1 MRIVWIAALAL
12 GSVLYLAAAEP
23 PQDATKDMSW
33 AYPVPDKNAPPMD
46 ETAPRHVPDSSK
58 TYTLKEI
65 DNLMNPPD
73 WYPED
78 HPAPPQVVTHGA
90 SQGVLAC
97 GACHLMSGAGHP
109 ESADLRGF
117 PPEYIERELADFK
130 SLARNDHG
138 RMVSISKSISDD
150 DAKQAADY
158 FSSIKPTQ
166 WIKVEEARTVPKSI
180 VNGGRMRL
188 PAPGGGTEPLGDR
201 IIELP
206 DNPDLV
212 LDRDPRS
219 GFTAY
224 VPVGSIAK
232 GEKLATTGGAGKTI
246 QCSICHGENLTGLG
260 EVPRIAGLHPIY
272 IVRQLHNFQNGDRN
286 GKSSALMKGVVA
298 KLSDN
303 DIIDLAAYVSSNQP

>member
-1 MRIVWIAALAL
+1 MKIVWIAGLAL
-12 GSVLYLAAAEP
+12 VPVLAIGAAAL
-23 PQDATKDMSW
+23 PQDTSKDLSW
-33 AYPVPDKNAPPMD
+33 AYPVPDKNLPAMD
-46 ETAPRHVPDSSK
+46 ETGPRQVPGSSK
-58 TYTLKEI
+58 TYTMKQI
-65 DNLMNPPD
+65 DDLMNPPD
-73 WYPED
+73 WYPDD
-78 HPAPPQVVTHGA
+78 HPTAPQVVTHGGG
-90 SQGVLAC
+90 QGVLAC
-97 GACHLMSGAGHP
+97 GSCHLMSGAGHP

-130 SLARNDHG
+130 SVARNDKG
-138 RMVSISKSISDD
+138 RMVSISKSLSEE
-150 DAKQAADY
+150 DAKQAAEY
-158 FSSIKPTQ
+158 FSSMKPTP
-166 WIKVEEARTVPKSI
+166 WVKVEEASTVPKSI

-188 PAPGGGTEPLGDR
+188 PAPGGATEPLGDR

-206 DNPDLV
+206 DDPNLV

-224 VPVGSIAK
+224 VPVGSIAR

-246 QCSICHGENLTGLG
+246 QCSICHGENLEGLG

-303 DIIDLAAYVSSNQP
+303 DIVDLAAYVSSKKP